1 MIKIFRYIW
10 IFFLFVFLINANAK
24 EIIIKYKI
32 GKNIITNKDIE
43 NEKRYLI
50 SLNNDLLKIS
60 KNELNKIAE
69 DSIIRE
75 TIKKVE
81 LSKYIDFT
89 ENSEIVAD
97 IIQDFYK
104 SAGLKSL
111 NEFEIYLINNGISL
125 DLVKY
130 KINIESNWNQL
141 IFEKFKDQLSIN
153 EEEIKKKL
161 RKDISDKKYSNIEY
175 NLSQIIFEVKSNE
188 TFEEKYK
195 TILNSIE
202 NQGFKNTS
210 NIYSIA
216 ENAKIGGNLGWINK
230 TQLSRKILENINNL
244 KNGEISDPIQISN
257 GFIILM
263 LNEKRKKEKNIN
275 FEREFNKLVQRE
287 KNNQFNQFSVIYYNK
302 IRQNI
307 NINEL

>member
-10 IFFLFVFLINANAK
+10 VFFLFFFLINANAK
-24 EIIIKYKI
+24 EIIIKYKV

-60 KNELNKIAE
+60 KKELNKIAE

-81 LSKYIDFT
+81 LSKYIDLT
-89 ENSEIVAD
+89 ENSQIIAD

-244 KNGEISDPIQISN
+244 KNGEISNPIQISN

>member
-10 IFFLFVFLINANAK
+10 VFFLFFFLINANAK

-32 GKNIITNKDIE
+32 GKSIITNKDIE

-60 KNELNKIAE
+60 KKELNKIAE

-81 LSKYIDFT
+81 LSKYIDLT
-89 ENSEIVAD
+89 ENSQIIAD

-244 KNGEISDPIQISN
+244 KNGEISNPIQISN

>member
-188 TFEEKYK
+188 KFEEKYK

>member
-1 MIKIFRYIW
+1 M
-10 IFFLFVFLINANAK
+10 
-24 EIIIKYKI
+24 
-32 GKNIITNKDIE
+32 
-43 NEKRYLI
+43 I

-60 KNELNKIAE
+60 KKELNKIAE

-81 LSKYIDFT
+81 LSKYIDLT
-89 ENSEIVAD
+89 ENSQIIAD

-244 KNGEISDPIQISN
+244 KNGEISNPIQISN

>member
-1 MIKIFRYIW
+1 MD
-10 IFFLFVFLINANAK
+10 FLFFSLINANAK

-104 SAGLKSL
+104 SQ
-111 NEFEIYLINNGISL
+111 
-125 DLVKY
+125 D
-130 KINIESNWNQL
+130 
-141 IFEKFKDQLSIN
+141 
-153 EEEIKKKL
+153 
-161 RKDISDKKYSNIEY
+161 
-175 NLSQIIFEVKSNE
+175 
-188 TFEEKYK
+188 
-195 TILNSIE
+195 
-202 NQGFKNTS
+202 
-210 NIYSIA
+210 
-216 ENAKIGGNLGWINK
+216 
-230 TQLSRKILENINNL
+230 
-244 KNGEISDPIQISN
+244 
-257 GFIILM
+257 
-263 LNEKRKKEKNIN
+263 
-275 FEREFNKLVQRE
+275 
-287 KNNQFNQFSVIYYNK
+287 
-302 IRQNI
+302 
-307 NINEL
+307 